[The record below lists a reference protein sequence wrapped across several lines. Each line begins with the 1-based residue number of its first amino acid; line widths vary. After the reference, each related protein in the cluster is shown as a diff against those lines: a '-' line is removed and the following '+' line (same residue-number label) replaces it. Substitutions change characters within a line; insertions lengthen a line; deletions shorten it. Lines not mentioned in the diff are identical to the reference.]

1 MDDTYRKAITEM
13 ENQGIQDEY
22 VLGWQGGYLGHPER
36 EETRV
41 TDAYEAG
48 YKDGQEKNLAKSKI
62 LMKLK
67 KILKIRNKMKNMK

>member
-36 EETRV
+36 EEKVCSFDIELIKRLF
-41 TDAYEAG
+41 
-48 YKDGQEKNLAKSKI
+48 NL
-62 LMKLK
+62 
-67 KILKIRNKMKNMK
+67 

>member
-41 TDAYEAG
+41 ADAYEAG
-48 YKDGQEKNLAKSKI
+48 YKDGQE
-62 LMKLK
+62 
-67 KILKIRNKMKNMK
+67 